1 MVLIHPVTELENK
14 LEDIEEET
22 TPTPSET
29 PKPAESA
36 DETPATED
44 PAMDASFMSESIYQ
58 KLPSPKSIK
67 QRSTS
72 MQFPSPPARGGDDV
86 GC

>member
-1 MVLIHPVTELENK
+1 MTELENK

-29 PKPAESA
+29 SKPAESA
-36 DETPATED
+36 DEAPATED

-72 MQFPSPPARGGDDV
+72 MRFPRARRRRRRLLTHSLIR
-86 GC
+86 